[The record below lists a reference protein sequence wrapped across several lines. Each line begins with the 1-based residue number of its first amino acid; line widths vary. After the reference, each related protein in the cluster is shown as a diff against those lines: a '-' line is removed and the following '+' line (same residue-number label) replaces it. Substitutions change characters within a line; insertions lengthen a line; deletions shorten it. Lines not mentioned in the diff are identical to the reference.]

1 MDNGKT
7 LINRLLK
14 EVLKCEGE
22 NRPSDECYIQHLN
35 LLCQLFEVLSKEF
48 NHYDG
53 KLSEDV
59 IKSHIRYLTFAQKM
73 VESGI
78 SHANKMQGSASVLV
92 SEQDEEQSR
101 PPSYSS
107 SLKSA
112 SSDQPFTASLSSE
125 DSLSYKI
132 RLSSTM
138 RSERPSISDASDD
151 SFLHMYAPLNLPQY
165 EMFAPE
171 SPMQRIHRQNRSIE
185 ERLSHLTLAANP
197 PIRDS
202 ASLRLRL
209 ERQKCENLQL
219 GEKEQKQYLKSITLQ
234 ATRVCNDSV
243 PLFRKYTKH
252 FQTSE
257 FQLLYR
263 QSALYNSFYLHEN
276 VFYQRLFKPRRVAER
291 CVTFMLRDPRHP
303 LVNFMR
309 ALPQNH
315 LEELKAA
322 SEIQELAE
330 KKTSV
335 ETVGR
340 AFAKDLKLLTEVV
353 TLIISH
359 SDVNCDNLEVM
370 VEEAEDLLPN
380 FSRTIFSQTQEGR
393 ELHRV
398 ALEQLD
404 QVRAEDVRLLMQMAQ
419 RSPLELR
426 DFAGVDAA
434 LVSASP
440 EEDVGLFAE
449 GARLISQL
457 QAETC
462 PFGKLRVISQ
472 ATTALVEAATRG
484 SGLTKAS
491 NLGADEL
498 TPIFAYGVLLWRQ
511 PHLPAQCQFVEC
523 FVPDEALLGLDG
535 YSLISMI
542 TSIDFCVRGASE
554 REASD

>member
-7 LINRLLK
+7 LINKLLK
-14 EVLKCEGE
+14 EVLKSEDE
-22 NRPSDECYIQHLN
+22 HRPSDECYPQHLN
-35 LLCQLFEVLSKEF
+35 LLCQLFDVLSKEF
-48 NHYDG
+48 NHYNG
-53 KLSEDV
+53 KLSEEV
-59 IKSHIRYLTFAQKM
+59 IEHHIRYLTFAQKM

-78 SHANKMQGSASVLV
+78 SHAKKMQESARVSVN
-92 SEQDEEQSR
+92 EQGEEPPR

-107 SLKSA
+107 SLKSTT
-112 SSDQPFTASLSSE
+112 SDQPFTDSLTSEGSLASRTSLSTRGE
-125 DSLSYKI
+125 
-132 RLSSTM
+132 
-138 RSERPSISDASDD
+138 RSSISAASDD
-151 SFLHMYAPLNLPQY
+151 SFPHMYAPLNLPQY

-185 ERLSHLTLAANP
+185 ERLSHLTLSANP
-197 PIRDS
+197 PKRDS

-243 PLFRKYTKH
+243 SLFRKYTKH

-276 VFYQRLFKPRRVAER
+276 VFYQRLFKPRRVADR

-303 LVNFMR
+303 LVSFMR

-380 FSRTIFSQTQEGR
+380 FSRTIFSHTQEGR

-398 ALEQLD
+398 ALEQLT

-426 DFAGVDAA
+426 NFAGVDAA

-440 EEDVGLFAE
+440 EEDIGLFAE

-542 TSIDFCVRGASE
+542 TSIDFCVHGASE